1 MPFKNQKEG
10 SYHSEPFVNQSLRKY
25 LVTPVNLTIIKN
37 GLAYA
42 SKTKFAIVQTLAAF
56 ILILKIAKMI

>member
-1 MPFKNQKEG
+1 MLRIIKGAHITVSPSSIK
-10 SYHSEPFVNQSLRKY
+10 SLRKY

-42 SKTKFAIVQTLAAF
+42 SKTKFPIVQTLAAF